1 MLRYPNVPASALR
14 AIRMHPKYAGYGYG
28 LAILRITYRHPEYVY
43 RLPKLVY
50 PQVMELFGCT
60 RAALDRNL
68 RFALERTWESGNQA
82 LLAQLFGSFGTNWTP
97 SNTEFICVMTD
108 FMLHGNF
115 EDFTA
120 GNCVQAH

>member
-50 PQVMELFGCT
+50 PQGSCQEKCAKLVWSLWQIRSAGDTGGGVHCLQMFHIHVLLVAPLGTSYMTEPGT
-60 RAALDRNL
+60 YEH
-68 RFALERTWESGNQA
+68 ER
-82 LLAQLFGSFGTNWTP
+82 
-97 SNTEFICVMTD
+97 
-108 FMLHGNF
+108 
-115 EDFTA
+115 
-120 GNCVQAH
+120 